1 MLKDMIVEVPA
12 EDSQEDEEEDSHLS
26 QLEDFYGLSQPDQND
41 MLIQSSQSRFFC
53 GEGRSRSPFGKS
65 SLQ

>member
-12 EDSQEDEEEDSHLS
+12 EDSQEEEEDSHHS

-41 MLIQSSQSRFFC
+41 ILIQSSRSRFFC